1 MLFFGAC
8 CSNYTSKTCFT
19 FFYYESFL
27 HTFFSFFSFLSILL
41 PSFQKAVQLVT
52 HMYISDIII
61 CGFVIVVFIH
71 LSRRGG
77 GGHGGIFVVKFAT
90 FSIFHFFVYY
100 TPSFSGFLCYENHQK
115 AHIKNSKLKLPN
127 FRTLK
132 QK

>member
-19 FFYYESFL
+19 FFYYEYFL

-52 HMYISDIII
+52 HMYISDII

-77 GGHGGIFVVKFAT
+77 DGGHGGIFVVKN
-90 FSIFHFFVYY
+90 FSIFQFFVYH
-100 TPSFSGFLCYENHQK
+100 TPLFSGFRCYEIHQK
-115 AHIKNSKLKLPN
+115 AHIKNSKLKLPH